1 MGKYKEVAC
10 CKCLGELL
18 VLETDS
24 SEYFYCTSC
33 AWAKFGGGDVRIPN
47 ATPSG
52 GLGL

>member
-33 AWAKFGGGDVRIPN
+33 AWAKFGGSLGFPN
-47 ATPSG
+47 SLSSG